1 MGRVQGKVIE
11 NKSISQTGILHI
23 FNCGLTQYTV
33 TEINIEKSIEK
44 ST

>member
-11 NKSISQTGILHI
+11 SKSISQTGILHI
-23 FNCGLTQYTV
+23 YNCGLTQYTV
-33 TEINIEKSIEK
+33 IEINVEKSVEE